1 MSRELFTLQDLEKLV
16 IKLQNNQEDIYIEES
31 LSLYFKEP
39 IYADTYCNGVIVYA
53 DRDLALILDVIN
65 EDLKLSRHEFNIYGY
80 KIFLTRDKSMY
91 YLCRKH

>member
-39 IYADTYCNGVIVYA
+39 IYTKY
-53 DRDLALILDVIN
+53 
-65 EDLKLSRHEFNIYGY
+65 F
-80 KIFLTRDKSMY
+80 
-91 YLCRKH
+91 

>member
-31 LSLYFKEP
+31 LSLYFEEY
-39 IYADTYCNGVIVYA
+39 IYADTYCDGVIVYA
-53 DRDLALILDVIN
+53 DCDLDLISNVIN
-65 EDLKLSRHEFNIYGY
+65 EDLKLSRHEFDIYGY
-80 KIFLTRDKSMY
+80 KIFLTRDKRMY